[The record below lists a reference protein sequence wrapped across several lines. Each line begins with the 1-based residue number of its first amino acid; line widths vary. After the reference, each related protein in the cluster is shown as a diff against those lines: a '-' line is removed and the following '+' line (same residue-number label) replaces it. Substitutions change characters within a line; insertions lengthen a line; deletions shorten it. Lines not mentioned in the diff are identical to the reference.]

1 MTERRVLVGVVA
13 GAHGVRGAVRIRS
26 FTANPRDIAR
36 YGALCDEPGARRF
49 TMRVLSES
57 NGMVVAH
64 LSGVE
69 DRDAAAT
76 LRGLRLYVPRKALP
90 DAGREQWYHAD
101 LIGLRAELKDG
112 TTVGRVKSVQNFGAG
127 DLLEIEQPDGTTAW
141 LSFTRPTVPKVDI
154 AGGRIVVEPP
164 PEIAGEGSRVAKAK

>member
-57 NGMVVAH
+57 NGMVVPRM
-64 LSGVE
+64 SN
-69 DRDAAAT
+69 RQR
-76 LRGLRLYVPRKALP
+76 LRV
-90 DAGREQWYHAD
+90 
-101 LIGLRAELKDG
+101 
-112 TTVGRVKSVQNFGAG
+112 
-127 DLLEIEQPDGTTAW
+127 
-141 LSFTRPTVPKVDI
+141 RP
-154 AGGRIVVEPP
+154 
-164 PEIAGEGSRVAKAK
+164 